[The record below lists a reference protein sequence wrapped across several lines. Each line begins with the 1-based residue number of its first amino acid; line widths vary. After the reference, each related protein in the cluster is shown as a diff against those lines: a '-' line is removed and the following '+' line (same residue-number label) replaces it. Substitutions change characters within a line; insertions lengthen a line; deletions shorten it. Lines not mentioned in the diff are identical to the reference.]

1 MVKLEMKKCKECGK
15 MFMPTSNKQK
25 YCTEDHYRPCPVCG
39 KPVFAKYLS
48 DPARCCS
55 GICKSKLGKLNK
67 LKDSIPAPGS
77 AEAVEFEKNAIEEAH
92 EAALEYAQNDAEAVR
107 EAYMS
112 VLNKKDEKS
121 ALLAGTVKKKYVGP
135 TERLD
140 GVRFITDHEYAVIIS
155 HEDKQYIVSASW
167 DYTDDKAVSLNY
179 YFTNKKK
186 ISNVFRACK

>member
-67 LKDSIPAPGS
+67 LKDSIPAPGG
-77 AEAVEFEKNAIEEAH
+77 A

-140 GVRFITDHEYAVIIS
+140 GVRFITDHEYAVVIS

-186 ISNVFRACK
+186 ISNIFKACK